1 MIGMMASRSSYLA
14 CVALHHNSILCLV
27 ALATLGLSRGKN
39 VIAIIRALGH
49 IGLNEPGN
57 NTINVMRL
65 IEEI

>member
-49 IGLNEPGN
+49 IGLNE
-57 NTINVMRL
+57 
-65 IEEI
+65 EI